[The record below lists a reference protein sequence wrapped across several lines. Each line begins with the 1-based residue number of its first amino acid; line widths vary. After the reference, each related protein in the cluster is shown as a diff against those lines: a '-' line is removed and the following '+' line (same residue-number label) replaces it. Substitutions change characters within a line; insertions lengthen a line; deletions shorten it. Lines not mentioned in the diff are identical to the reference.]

1 MTPNLSFLEQAP
13 NINTMALLEVEPL
26 APLSMVSDLPGSYY
40 KTLRSPSKKMLCG
53 LFENILGWHIDES
66 DRAKLIKTIKK
77 IRKKQ
82 KKEFPITDGSSYQ
95 PLIMEY
101 FDIELGMLPPLNH
114 FDDYW
119 SKAFRRPDETSHPR
133 GTFNISYEIIHE
145 KKRLPRDAKK
155 PNQIDIKALK
165 NFFLKNISKYPYYYS
180 TPTKREFIDVE
191 GSYRIKLAMDGVLFH
206 TLQNTL
212 LTTNNGY
219 LGTSEGWVDIKLN
232 AI

>member
-1 MTPNLSFLEQAP
+1 
-13 NINTMALLEVEPL
+13 EPL

-101 FDIELGMLPPLNH
+101 FDIELAMLPPLNH

-133 GTFNISYEIIHE
+133 GTFNISYEIIHK

-180 TPTKREFIDVE
+180 TPTKR
-191 GSYRIKLAMDGVLFH
+191 
-206 TLQNTL
+206 
-212 LTTNNGY
+212 
-219 LGTSEGWVDIKLN
+219 
-232 AI
+232 